1 MGSLILFYIQTMKTT
16 IILTFLV
23 LFGHSTDLT
32 DAAPAND
39 EIAVE
44 TNGHPT
50 PGPIQARSLDIV
62 TSEISDR
69 NQCQDKASGCP
80 TWTWACTNNQWK
92 DWMAQTYPKT
102 CGLCPDPVQCQDSNK
117 YGSKC
122 PTWTWACT
130 NNQWKDCMAQTSP
143 KTCGVCP
150 GNNECAKIPS
160 WMRSDPWNR
169 IVNGKT
175 APSPIPWQVHL
186 RQGSPTAGFGYFC
199 GGTIIDA
206 KTILTAAHCYH
217 GKNLNAVDYFVTA
230 GVVHVQDGAGQ
241 SAFVE
246 KITLHE
252 SYNPSTINNDI
263 AILKLKTPLTFNDN
277 VRRACLPEAS
287 FVPTGKAVASG
298 WGLVAQFPDQSPK
311 NLQWVTKPVVTN
323 DKCAQQFNWSGIT
336 ANMICA
342 GDADGGESTC
352 KGDSG
357 GPLVVPKSSTDDTAV
372 VIGATSFGPGD
383 GCGKPG
389 LPAVYAYVTRYLDW
403 IKPKMES

>member
-50 PGPIQARSLDIV
+50 PGPVQAKSLDIV
-62 TSEISDR
+62 TSESSDR

-92 DWMAQTYPKT
+92 DWMAKT
-102 CGLCPDPVQCQDSNK
+102 C
-117 YGSKC
+117 
-122 PTWTWACT
+122 
-130 NNQWKDCMAQTSP
+130 P

-160 WMRSDPWNR
+160 WMKSDLANR

-186 RQGSPTAGFGYFC
+186 RQGSPTGAFGYFC

-217 GKNLNAVDYFVTA
+217 GKNLNKADFFVTA

-277 VRRACLPEAS
+277 VGRACLPEAS

-298 WGLVAQFPDQSPK
+298 WGLVSQFPDQSPK

-323 DKCAQQFNWSGIT
+323 DKCIQQFNWRGIT

-372 VIGATSFGPGD
+372 VIGATSFGHKS
-383 GCGKPG
+383 GCGAKG
-389 LPAVYAYVTRYLDW
+389 WPAVYAYVTRHIDW

>member
-32 DAAPAND
+32 NAAPAND

-50 PGPIQARSLDIV
+50 PGPIQAKSLDIV
-62 TSEISDR
+62 TSESSDR
-69 NQCQDKASGCP
+69 KQCQDKASGCP

-92 DWMAQTYPKT
+92 DWMAQTCPKT
-102 CGLCPDPVQCQDSNK
+102 CGLCPDPAQCQDSNK
-117 YGSKC
+117 YASKC

-130 NNQWKDCMAQTSP
+130 NNQWKDWMAQTCP

-160 WMRSDPWNR
+160 WMKSDIANR
-169 IVNGKT
+169 I
-175 APSPIPWQVHL
+175 
-186 RQGSPTAGFGYFC
+186 
-199 GGTIIDA
+199 
-206 KTILTAAHCYH
+206 
-217 GKNLNAVDYFVTA
+217 
-230 GVVHVQDGAGQ
+230 VHVQDGAGQ

-252 SYNPSTINNDI
+252 SYNPNTINNDI

-277 VRRACLPEAS
+277 VGRACLPEAS

-323 DKCAQQFNWSGIT
+323 DKCIQQFNWSGIT

-342 GDADGGESTC
+342 GGADGGESTC

-372 VIGATSFGPGD
+372 VIGATSFGHKS
-383 GCGKPG
+383 GCGAKG
-389 LPAVYAYVTRYLDW
+389 WPAVYAYVTRHIDW

>member
-50 PGPIQARSLDIV
+50 PGPIQAKSLDIV
-62 TSEISDR
+62 TSESSDR

-92 DWMAQTYPKT
+92 DWMAQT
-102 CGLCPDPVQCQDSNK
+102 C
-117 YGSKC
+117 
-122 PTWTWACT
+122 
-130 NNQWKDCMAQTSP
+130 P

-160 WMRSDPWNR
+160 WMKSDIANR
-169 IVNGKT
+169 I
-175 APSPIPWQVHL
+175 
-186 RQGSPTAGFGYFC
+186 
-199 GGTIIDA
+199 
-206 KTILTAAHCYH
+206 
-217 GKNLNAVDYFVTA
+217 
-230 GVVHVQDGAGQ
+230 VHVQDGAGQ

-252 SYNPSTINNDI
+252 SYNPNTINNDI
-263 AILKLKTPLTFNDN
+263 AILRLKTPLTFNDN
-277 VRRACLPEAS
+277 VGRACLPEAS

-323 DKCAQQFNWSGIT
+323 DKCCQSPFKWGVQQIT

-352 KGDSG
+352 SGDSG

-372 VIGATSFGPGD
+372 VIGATSFGPRD
-383 GCGKPG
+383 GCGLQG
-389 LPAVYAYVTRYLDW
+389 LPAVYAYVTKYLDW
-403 IKPKMES
+403 IKPKIES